1 MDEPT
6 AICLTGWG
14 EASLDGLETQKLLA
28 SVYARAGCEMGYDG
42 SASLS
47 LSEMP
52 RQEEQIVLQGHHPA
66 ERVPQ
71 GPEME

>member
-1 MDEPT
+1 
-6 AICLTGWG
+6 
-14 EASLDGLETQKLLA
+14 
-28 SVYARAGCEMGYDG
+28 MGYDG